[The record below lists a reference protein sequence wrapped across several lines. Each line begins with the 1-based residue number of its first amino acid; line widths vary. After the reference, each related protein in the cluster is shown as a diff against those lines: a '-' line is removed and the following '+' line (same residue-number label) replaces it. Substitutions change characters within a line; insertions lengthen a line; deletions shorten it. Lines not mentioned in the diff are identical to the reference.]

1 MKRRAVP
8 VARDRSEPFSAPI
21 YQGDE
26 DENIRAAKPTPMT
39 QGREHNRGHRAPAE
53 GSGVV
58 EGSGAGAGG
67 RGNPEDFDSDP
78 VSGGTAEEIGQEGQ
92 DDE

>member
-1 MKRRAVP
+1 MKGRGGRMNK
-8 VARDRSEPFSAPI
+8 DRTEPFRAPV

-39 QGREHNRGHRAPAE
+39 QGREHNRGHRAPMD

-58 EGSGAGAGG
+58 EGSGAAAGG
-67 RGNPEDFDSDP
+67 GGNPEDFDSDP
-78 VSGGTAEEIGQEGQ
+78 VSGGTAEDGQ
-92 DDE
+92 DE